1 MGGRIIFKESLVVH
15 ADTILSAG
23 KNHKTTRKE
32 VLLKKPSN
40 NNLKDSI
47 IDKIAKNYRKILYN
61 MVIFNNNKNYSGYML
76 SDITTLRR
84 DFYMR
89 EQKEHR
95 KSITSIK
102 TKILAAVSALVLI
115 LVLILIIISYTIS
128 KNIITDQSMQLLE
141 LSTKNQASRIEAWM
155 TEKLNVFSTFK
166 QDIETLDYTDAQL
179 QSLLDSYYGRSSD
192 YPDGFYIADT
202 SGKVMQASGV
212 DYKKTA
218 DTSSAW
224 YNEALTRV
232 NMAFGDV
239 HVNEAGTDVV
249 SAGAILRDS
258 KKAGGNAKAKNTRLL
273 VVDVPIAHIQVIV
286 DSFISM
292 DDAQAILVDKDNMSI
307 LSKSDDTLTGRLS
320 DGTGFLGT
328 IGNRISQQNYTAM
341 TLDGNIV
348 DFREITGTN
357 WVLVSYVPESAV
369 FSELASLRT
378 TMIVVAV
385 VVLAVILVLMERMIH
400 FMIKPIRSLT
410 DSIVTMA
417 SGDFTVDIKT
427 KGNDEITLM
436 GHSMKE
442 FTAAIRSMINDIS
455 NISETLKG
463 QAESSTSV
471 SGGLYEASLKQ
482 SKNIDELNGTVD
494 QLSASVQEIAES
506 ATALAVVVSD
516 TRDSS
521 NNAEDKMN
529 VTVEVAEAGKNDM
542 QKVGEA
548 MGLIEQSINGL
559 QESIDKVGAASQE
572 INKIVGMIGEI
583 ADETNLLALNASIE
597 AARAGDAGK
606 GFAVVATE
614 IGSLATNSNQSV
626 QKIQTL
632 INEVTSLVGE
642 TVDKAKDSVDEINTS
657 SRLVHQAVATFDTI
671 YDNIVDANR
680 VVNDMAAN
688 MLKVADVSTNV
699 ASITE
704 EQAASA
710 ELISRN
716 AGNIA
721 SESKNITDDSEKVAE
736 TARKLADTSEKLMT
750 QINSFRV

>member
-1 MGGRIIFKESLVVH
+1 MFR
-15 ADTILSAG
+15 
-23 KNHKTTRKE
+23 
-32 VLLKKPSN
+32 LKKPSN

-76 SDITTLRR
+76 SDITTSRR

-202 SGKVMQASGV
+202 SGKVMQAAGV

-218 DTSSAW
+218 DASSAW

-385 VVLAVILVLMERMIH
+385 AVLAVILVLMERMIH

-642 TVDKAKDSVDEINTS
+642 TVDKAKGSVDEINTS

>member
-1 MGGRIIFKESLVVH
+1 MFR
-15 ADTILSAG
+15 
-23 KNHKTTRKE
+23 
-32 VLLKKPSN
+32 LKKSSN

-155 TEKLNVFSTFK
+155 SEKLNVFSTFK

-202 SGKVMQASGV
+202 SGKVMQAEGV

-357 WVLVSYVPESAV
+357 WVLVSYVPENAV

>member
-1 MGGRIIFKESLVVH
+1 
-15 ADTILSAG
+15 
-23 KNHKTTRKE
+23 
-32 VLLKKPSN
+32 
-40 NNLKDSI
+40 
-47 IDKIAKNYRKILYN
+47 

-155 TEKLNVFSTFK
+155 SEKLNVFSTFK

-202 SGKVMQASGV
+202 SGKVMQAAGV

-218 DTSSAW
+218 DASSAW

-239 HVNEAGTDVV
+239 YVNEAGTDVV

-258 KKAGGNAKAKNTRLL
+258 KKAGGKAKNTRLL

-385 VVLAVILVLMERMIH
+385 AVLAVILVLMERMIH

-417 SGDFTVDIKT
+417 SGDFMVDIKT

-642 TVDKAKDSVDEINTS
+642 TVDKAKGSVDEINTS

>member
-1 MGGRIIFKESLVVH
+1 MFR
-15 ADTILSAG
+15 
-23 KNHKTTRKE
+23 
-32 VLLKKPSN
+32 LKKSSN

-76 SDITTLRR
+76 SDITILRR

-239 HVNEAGTDVV
+239 HVNKAGTDVV

-307 LSKSDDTLTGRLS
+307 LSKSDDTLTGKLS

-357 WVLVSYVPESAV
+357 WVLVCYVPESAV
-369 FSELASLRT
+369 VSELASLRT

-642 TVDKAKDSVDEINTS
+642 TVDKAKGSVDEINTS

-671 YDNIVDANR
+671 YDNIVDANK

>member
-1 MGGRIIFKESLVVH
+1 M
-15 ADTILSAG
+15 
-23 KNHKTTRKE
+23 
-32 VLLKKPSN
+32 
-40 NNLKDSI
+40 
-47 IDKIAKNYRKILYN
+47 KIAKSYRKILYN
-61 MVIFNNNKNYSGYML
+61 MVIFNNNKNYSDYML
-76 SDITTLRR
+76 SDITTSRR

-89 EQKEHR
+89 EQKAQK

-115 LVLILIIISYTIS
+115 LVLILIIVSYTIS

-141 LSTKNQASRIEAWM
+141 LSTKNQASQIEAWM
-155 TEKLNVFSTFK
+155 TENLNVFSTFK
-166 QDIETLDYTDAQL
+166 QDIETMDYTDAQL

-202 SGKVMQASGV
+202 SGKVMQAAGV
-212 DYKKTA
+212 DYKKAA
-218 DTSSAW
+218 DASSAW

-286 DSFISM
+286 NSFISI
-292 DDAQAILVDKDNMSI
+292 DDAQAILVDKESLSV
-307 LSKSDDTLTGRLS
+307 LSKSDDTLSGKLS
-320 DGTGFLGT
+320 DSTGFLGT
-328 IGNRISQQNYTAM
+328 IGDRISQQNYTSM
-341 TLDGNIV
+341 TLNGNIV
-348 DFREITGTN
+348 DFMEISGTN
-357 WVLVSYVPESAV
+357 WVLVSYVPETTIFA
-369 FSELASLRT
+369 ELAMLRT

-385 VVLAVILVLMERMIH
+385 VVLVILLVLMERMVH

-436 GHSMKE
+436 GHSMKD
-442 FTAAIRSMINDIS
+442 FTVAMRSMINDIS
-455 NISETLKG
+455 NVSETLKG

-471 SGGLYEASLKQ
+471 SGGLYEASLRQ
-482 SKNIDELNGTVD
+482 SKTIDELNGTVD

-506 ATALAVVVSD
+506 ATALALVVSD

-642 TVDKAKDSVDEINTS
+642 TVDKAKGSVDEINTS

-671 YDNIVDANR
+671 YDNIVDANK

>member
-1 MGGRIIFKESLVVH
+1 MFR
-15 ADTILSAG
+15 
-23 KNHKTTRKE
+23 
-32 VLLKKPSN
+32 LKKSSN

-76 SDITTLRR
+76 SDITTSRR

-155 TEKLNVFSTFK
+155 SEKLNVFSTFK

-642 TVDKAKDSVDEINTS
+642 TVDKAKGSVDEINTS

-671 YDNIVDANR
+671 YDNIVDANK

>member
-1 MGGRIIFKESLVVH
+1 
-15 ADTILSAG
+15 
-23 KNHKTTRKE
+23 
-32 VLLKKPSN
+32 
-40 NNLKDSI
+40 
-47 IDKIAKNYRKILYN
+47 
-61 MVIFNNNKNYSGYML
+61 
-76 SDITTLRR
+76 
-84 DFYMR
+84 MR

-115 LVLILIIISYTIS
+115 LVLILIIVSYTIS

-141 LSTKNQASRIEAWM
+141 LSTKNQASQIEAWM
-155 TEKLNVFSTFK
+155 SENLNVFNTFK
-166 QDIETLDYTDAQL
+166 QDIETMDYTEAQL

-202 SGKVMQASGV
+202 SGKVMQAAGV

-218 DTSSAW
+218 DASSAW

-286 DSFISM
+286 NSFISI
-292 DDAQAILVDKDNMSI
+292 DDAQAILVDKESLSV
-307 LSKSDDTLTGRLS
+307 LSKSDDTLSGKLS
-320 DGTGFLGT
+320 DSTGFLGT
-328 IGNRISQQNYTAM
+328 IGDRISQQNYTSM
-341 TLDGNIV
+341 TLNGNIV
-348 DFREITGTN
+348 DFREISGTN
-357 WVLVSYVPESAV
+357 WVLVSYVPETTIFA
-369 FSELASLRT
+369 ELATLRT

-385 VVLAVILVLMERMIH
+385 VVLVILLVLMERMVH

-436 GHSMKE
+436 GHSMKD
-442 FTAAIRSMINDIS
+442 FTVAMRSMINDIS
-455 NISETLKG
+455 NVSETLKG

-482 SKNIDELNGTVD
+482 SKTIDELNGTVD

-506 ATALAVVVSD
+506 ATALALVVSD

-642 TVDKAKDSVDEINTS
+642 TVDKAKGSVDEINTS

>member
-1 MGGRIIFKESLVVH
+1 
-15 ADTILSAG
+15 
-23 KNHKTTRKE
+23 
-32 VLLKKPSN
+32 
-40 NNLKDSI
+40 
-47 IDKIAKNYRKILYN
+47 

-155 TEKLNVFSTFK
+155 SEKLNVFSTFK

-202 SGKVMQASGV
+202 SGKVMQAAGV

-218 DTSSAW
+218 DASSAW

-258 KKAGGNAKAKNTRLL
+258 KKAGGKAKNTRLL

-671 YDNIVDANR
+671 YDNIVDANK

>member
-1 MGGRIIFKESLVVH
+1 
-15 ADTILSAG
+15 
-23 KNHKTTRKE
+23 
-32 VLLKKPSN
+32 
-40 NNLKDSI
+40 
-47 IDKIAKNYRKILYN
+47 

-155 TEKLNVFSTFK
+155 SEKLNVFSTFK

-202 SGKVMQASGV
+202 SGKVMQAAGV

-218 DTSSAW
+218 DASSAW

-307 LSKSDDTLTGRLS
+307 LSKSDDTLTGKLS

-348 DFREITGTN
+348 DFREISGTN

-385 VVLAVILVLMERMIH
+385 VVLAVIVVLME
-400 FMIKPIRSLT
+400 
-410 DSIVTMA
+410 
-417 SGDFTVDIKT
+417 
-427 KGNDEITLM
+427 
-436 GHSMKE
+436 
-442 FTAAIRSMINDIS
+442 
-455 NISETLKG
+455 
-463 QAESSTSV
+463 
-471 SGGLYEASLKQ
+471 
-482 SKNIDELNGTVD
+482 
-494 QLSASVQEIAES
+494 
-506 ATALAVVVSD
+506 
-516 TRDSS
+516 
-521 NNAEDKMN
+521 
-529 VTVEVAEAGKNDM
+529 
-542 QKVGEA
+542 
-548 MGLIEQSINGL
+548 
-559 QESIDKVGAASQE
+559 
-572 INKIVGMIGEI
+572 
-583 ADETNLLALNASIE
+583 
-597 AARAGDAGK
+597 
-606 GFAVVATE
+606 
-614 IGSLATNSNQSV
+614 
-626 QKIQTL
+626 
-632 INEVTSLVGE
+632 
-642 TVDKAKDSVDEINTS
+642 
-657 SRLVHQAVATFDTI
+657 
-671 YDNIVDANR
+671 
-680 VVNDMAAN
+680 
-688 MLKVADVSTNV
+688 
-699 ASITE
+699 
-704 EQAASA
+704 
-710 ELISRN
+710 
-716 AGNIA
+716 
-721 SESKNITDDSEKVAE
+721 
-736 TARKLADTSEKLMT
+736 
-750 QINSFRV
+750 

>member
-1 MGGRIIFKESLVVH
+1 MFR
-15 ADTILSAG
+15 
-23 KNHKTTRKE
+23 
-32 VLLKKPSN
+32 LKKSSN

-76 SDITTLRR
+76 SDITTSRR

-155 TEKLNVFSTFK
+155 SEKLNVFSTFK

-202 SGKVMQASGV
+202 SGKVMQAAGV

-218 DTSSAW
+218 DASSAW

-292 DDAQAILVDKDNMSI
+292 DEAQAILVDKDNMSI
-307 LSKSDDTLTGRLS
+307 LSKSDDTLTGKLS

-378 TMIVVAV
+378 TMIVVAA

-642 TVDKAKDSVDEINTS
+642 TVDKAKGSVDEINTS

-671 YDNIVDANR
+671 YDNIVDANK

>member
-1 MGGRIIFKESLVVH
+1 MGGRIIFKERLVVH

-23 KNHKTTRKE
+23 KHHNTTRKE
-32 VLLKKPSN
+32 ALLKKSSN
-40 NNLKDSI
+40 NNLKDSV

-76 SDITTLRR
+76 SDITTSRR

-258 KKAGGNAKAKNTRLL
+258 KKSGGNAKAKNTRLL

-642 TVDKAKDSVDEINTS
+642 TVDKAKGSVDEINTS

>member
-1 MGGRIIFKESLVVH
+1 
-15 ADTILSAG
+15 
-23 KNHKTTRKE
+23 
-32 VLLKKPSN
+32 
-40 NNLKDSI
+40 
-47 IDKIAKNYRKILYN
+47 

-155 TEKLNVFSTFK
+155 SEKLNVFSTFK

-307 LSKSDDTLTGRLS
+307 LSKSDDTLTGKLS

-417 SGDFTVDIKT
+417 SGDFTVDIKI

-442 FTAAIRSMINDIS
+442 FTAAIRRMINDIS

-642 TVDKAKDSVDEINTS
+642 TVDKAKGSVDEINTS

>member
-1 MGGRIIFKESLVVH
+1 MFR
-15 ADTILSAG
+15 
-23 KNHKTTRKE
+23 
-32 VLLKKPSN
+32 LKKSSN
-40 NNLKDSI
+40 NNLKDSV

-155 TEKLNVFSTFK
+155 SEKLNVFSTFK

-307 LSKSDDTLTGRLS
+307 LSKSDDTLTGKLS

-642 TVDKAKDSVDEINTS
+642 TVDKAKGSVDEINTS

-671 YDNIVDANR
+671 YDNIVDANK

>member
-1 MGGRIIFKESLVVH
+1 M
-15 ADTILSAG
+15 
-23 KNHKTTRKE
+23 
-32 VLLKKPSN
+32 
-40 NNLKDSI
+40 
-47 IDKIAKNYRKILYN
+47 KIAKSYRKILYN
-61 MVIFNNNKNYSGYML
+61 MVIFNNNKNYSGYIL
-76 SDITTLRR
+76 SDITTSRR

-89 EQKEHR
+89 EQKAQK

-102 TKILAAVSALVLI
+102 TKILAAVSTLVLI
-115 LVLILIIISYTIS
+115 LVLILIIVSYTIS

-141 LSTKNQASRIEAWM
+141 LSTKNQASQIEAWM
-155 TEKLNVFSTFK
+155 SENLNVFSTFK

-202 SGKVMQASGV
+202 SGKVMQAAGV

-218 DTSSAW
+218 DASSAW

-286 DSFISM
+286 NSFISI
-292 DDAQAILVDKDNMSI
+292 DDAQAILVDKESLSV
-307 LSKSDDTLTGRLS
+307 LSKSDDTLSGKLS
-320 DGTGFLGT
+320 DSTGFLGT
-328 IGNRISQQNYTAM
+328 IGDRISQQNYTSM
-341 TLDGNIV
+341 TLNGNIV
-348 DFREITGTN
+348 DFMEISGTN
-357 WVLVSYVPESAV
+357 WVLVSYVPETTIFA
-369 FSELASLRT
+369 ELAMLRT

-385 VVLAVILVLMERMIH
+385 VVLVILLVLMERMVH

-436 GHSMKE
+436 GHSMKD
-442 FTAAIRSMINDIS
+442 FTVAMRSMINDIS

-471 SGGLYEASLKQ
+471 SGGLYEASLRQ
-482 SKNIDELNGTVD
+482 SKTIDELNGTVD

-506 ATALAVVVSD
+506 ATALALVVSD

-642 TVDKAKDSVDEINTS
+642 TVDKAKGSVDEINTS

>member
-23 KNHKTTRKE
+23 KHHKTTRKG
-32 VLLKKPSN
+32 VLLKKSSN

-47 IDKIAKNYRKILYN
+47 IDKIAKNHRKILYN

-115 LVLILIIISYTIS
+115 LVLILIIVSYTIS

-141 LSTKNQASRIEAWM
+141 LSTKNQASQIEAWM
-155 TEKLNVFSTFK
+155 SENLNVFNTFK
-166 QDIETLDYTDAQL
+166 QDIETMDYTEAQL

-202 SGKVMQASGV
+202 SGKVMQAAGV

-218 DTSSAW
+218 DASSAW

-273 VVDVPIAHIQVIV
+273 VVDVTIAHIQVIV
-286 DSFISM
+286 NSFISI
-292 DDAQAILVDKDNMSI
+292 DDAQAILVDKESLSV
-307 LSKSDDTLTGRLS
+307 LSKSDDTLSGKLS
-320 DGTGFLGT
+320 DSTGFLGT
-328 IGNRISQQNYTAM
+328 IGDRISQQNYTSM
-341 TLDGNIV
+341 TLNGNIV
-348 DFREITGTN
+348 DFREISGTN
-357 WVLVSYVPESAV
+357 WVLVSYVPETTIFA
-369 FSELASLRT
+369 ELATLRT

-385 VVLAVILVLMERMIH
+385 VVLVILLVLMERMVH

-436 GHSMKE
+436 GHSMKD
-442 FTAAIRSMINDIS
+442 FTVAMRSMINDIS
-455 NISETLKG
+455 NVSETLKG

-482 SKNIDELNGTVD
+482 SKTIDELNGTVD

-506 ATALAVVVSD
+506 ATALALVVSD

-642 TVDKAKDSVDEINTS
+642 TVDKAKGSVDEINTS

>member
-1 MGGRIIFKESLVVH
+1 
-15 ADTILSAG
+15 
-23 KNHKTTRKE
+23 
-32 VLLKKPSN
+32 
-40 NNLKDSI
+40 
-47 IDKIAKNYRKILYN
+47 

-155 TEKLNVFSTFK
+155 SEKLNVFSTFK

-202 SGKVMQASGV
+202 SGKVMQAAGV

-218 DTSSAW
+218 AASSAW

-378 TMIVVAV
+378 IMIVVAV